1 MRSVQLIAATIIV
14 SLALSGAA
22 LGDDDQKAPVHKVTQ
37 SASYMMNDPMYATI
51 TYDDRLVGL
60 LMVAVG
66 SDVPDAGLRG
76 EADHAMPVR
85 RAAYMRS
92 PDGIQRNRRA
102 AVRAARRRGHRQSPA
117 ARHRLALGR
126 KGAHVLLAQ
135 VAMRI
140 TK

>member
-92 PDGIQRNRRA
+92 LMA
-102 AVRAARRRGHRQSPA
+102 FSATAVRPSEQPDVVEIAN
-117 ARHRLALGR
+117 RLQRVTDKTLGR